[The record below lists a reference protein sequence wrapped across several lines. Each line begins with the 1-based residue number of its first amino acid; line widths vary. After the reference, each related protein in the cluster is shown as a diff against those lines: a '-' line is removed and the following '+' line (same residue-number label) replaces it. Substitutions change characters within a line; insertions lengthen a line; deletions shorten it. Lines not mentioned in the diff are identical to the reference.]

1 MKVIHRLPEIEIYK
15 NTDDNYGILS
25 RESNDDFVELLD
37 LLDIKNEVVSNKDVK
52 INAGRVRTLEQ
63 FLSNSHHVMDYNIAT
78 KFALDLVRQIL
89 YLEENGMT
97 YSYLAPTDIIVIDY
111 DVFLI
116 LGQSNIYEIKD
127 NKIAINKPY
136 DISEF
141 MAPKIKKNKVLP
153 LKTDLTEVYYSV
165 GLLLVYCLFNTYI
178 SEETDVRSVLGPIYA
193 TRLYWFI
200 DKCLIKNPHK
210 RKLMFF

>member
-15 NTDDNYGILS
+15 NTDDVYGILS
-25 RESNDDFVELLD
+25 RDSNDDLVGLLD
-37 LLDIKNEVVSNKDVK
+37 LLNVNNEVVSHKDVK
-52 INAGRVRTLEQ
+52 IKAGRVQTLEQ

-78 KFALDLVRQIL
+78 KFTLDLVRQIL

-97 YSYLAPTDIIVIDY
+97 YSYLAPQDIIVIDN

-116 LGQSNIYEIKD
+116 LSQSNIYEIESS
-127 NKIAINKPY
+127 KIKIDRPY

-153 LKTDLTEVYYSV
+153 LKVYFTEVYYSV
-165 GLLLVYCLFNTYI
+165 GLLLVYCLFNSTI
-178 SEETDVRSVLGPIYA
+178 SGETNLRSALGPIYA

-200 DKCLIKNPHK
+200 DKCLIKDPHK

>member
-15 NTDDNYGILS
+15 NTDDIYGILS
-25 RESNDDFVELLD
+25 RESNDDLVGLLD
-37 LLDIKNEVVSNKDVK
+37 LLNINNEVVSNKDVK
-52 INAGRVRTLEQ
+52 LKAGRVRTLEQ
-63 FLSNSHHVMDYNIAT
+63 FLYNSHHVMDYNIAT
-78 KFALDLVRQIL
+78 KFTLDLVGQIL

-97 YSYLAPTDIIVIDY
+97 YSYLDPQDIIVIDN

-116 LGQSNIYEIKD
+116 LGQSNIYEINK

-153 LKTDLTEVYYSV
+153 LKTHFTEVYYSV
-165 GLLLVYCLFNTYI
+165 GLLLVYCLFNTSI
-178 SEETDVRSVLGPIYA
+178 NEKTDVRSVLGPIYA

-200 DKCLIKNPHK
+200 DKCLIKEPHK